1 MHPTLKVPVNA
12 LGLVAVLSALLALI
26 NIASTTAF
34 FACISLSTI
43 ALYISYIPPIT
54 FLLTQKLMGVFTPA
68 AHWNLGVFGIPI
80 NIFAI
85 CYAIF
90 MITWLPFPTALPVT
104 KETMNYAAPVWIGCI
119 LLALA
124 DYFIS
129 GHKRFRLAV

>member
-1 MHPTLKVPVNA
+1 MNA

-34 FACISLSTI
+34 FACISLATE
-43 ALYISYIPPIT
+43 ALYISYLPPVI
-54 FLLTQKLMGVFTPA
+54 FLLIQKLRGSYTPS

-85 CYAIF
+85 CYATF
-90 MITWLPFPTALPVT
+90 MIIWLPFPTSHPVT
-104 KETMNYAAPVWIGCI
+104 KETMNYAAPVWIGCM

-124 DYFIS
+124 DYFIG
-129 GHKRFRLAV
+129 GHKRFRLAM